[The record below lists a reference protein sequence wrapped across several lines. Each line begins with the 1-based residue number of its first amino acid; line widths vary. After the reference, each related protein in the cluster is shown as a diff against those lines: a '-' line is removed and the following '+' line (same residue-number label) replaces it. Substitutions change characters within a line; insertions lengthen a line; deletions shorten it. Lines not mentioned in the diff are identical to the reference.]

1 MHSPMDKQT
10 KHQLAELVNSTECTR
25 DFACVK
31 SGFESEC
38 EARDI
43 GLDHN
48 LICLDKQA
56 CQECGFGHSVGI
68 AHFCRCPV
76 RVYAAK
82 ALGK

>member
-1 MHSPMDKQT
+1 MNDRIRRE
-10 KHQLAELVNSTECTR
+10 LAEISSAIECSR
-25 DFACVK
+25 NFACVK
-31 SGFESEC
+31 NGFEDVC

-43 GLDHN
+43 GLEHN

-82 ALGK
+82 TLGK